1 MSIEHSTDDKN
12 TFEKVSP
19 DLDVMDYSGIFH
31 SDVKEDLAHFI
42 LGPGAR
48 DYGVTPTEIM
58 ASALVLGIARCPDVL
73 PSSGRPTRI
82 LVDMESM
89 GRPVSEIESLDL
101 SQTVGWLTNILQLEF
116 ELPEIVSDELN
127 NLTLLEYV
135 TDCLNVLN
143 KWRTNHSMIPNTAQG
158 NSQPVEISDVS
169 FNYFGFS
176 EDALR
181 SPGGGVFLES
191 LGGPLGDIRSP
202 NVPLFSGLNIDILA
216 KGNVSAPKLNV
227 VWRYSQR
234 LYSREAA
241 SRISDAW
248 IGALEDMRDLAAHRY
263 VNFSDSLARSMD
275 LSIGEV
281 EEYESAFNAGG
292 SDDALVMDVLP
303 LTPLQQ
309 GLLFHS
315 LLGQDEERA
324 PYVSQLVLELGGGLD
339 IERIERAYS
348 RLIERHEALRVRF
361 SHRESGEPIQVVLS
375 SDAPVFIAHDESE
388 RNDIWSQ
395 VREREGVA
403 FDLENSVLIE
413 CHVYPIMWGGS
424 FLVLRMHHL
433 ILDGWSMPLLLDDLL
448 SLYSGDSRP
457 VSSEVRLR
465 DFYEWLAR
473 SGSEN
478 SVSTW
483 TGVLGD
489 TVEPTLVAP
498 EAGPDRP
505 HLHVSQ
511 SFDLG
516 SALTREVERLA
527 RDLSTTVNSVLES
540 SWGMVL
546 GGLTASDNVCFGEP
560 VSGRG
565 GSFDGVED
573 LLGMFINTVPV
584 RVGLAPDRS
593 FADVVKGVTRDR
605 VATLDDQHV
614 PLHELNHSLGVETLF
629 DSLFVFENAPY
640 LKGSHV
646 LDSEIQFVNMYGE
659 ESTNYPLSVKV
670 VPGDSLNVSID
681 YRTDCFGDSYIRSA
695 FRAWESI
702 LRQVVANPDVAV
714 GRVSVSSAENVA
726 SVLELGAGEAPEE
739 APCLVHELFERAAR
753 SGPESPAVVWDS
765 GSMSYEEL
773 DRASNRLARR
783 LMRAGVD
790 VGSTVGLMLSRGP
803 GMVVSVLAS
812 LKAGARYLPIDP
824 ELPAERID
832 FMLNDSTPGVL
843 LTNPECSADV
853 GASSGTV
860 RLVLDEVMSAE
871 EYAGVDDSPI
881 VSEELSR
888 ALEVE
893 DAAYTIYTS
902 GSTGR
907 PKGVVV
913 THRGAA
919 ALAGAQRRDLQVK
932 SDSRVLQF
940 ASPSFDAAFFETLC
954 AWSAG
959 AALVVLSKP
968 ELTPGDVLGNSIHK
982 HKVTHAVLTPT
993 VLSVCEGEDLAGVK
1007 SLLSAAEACSLELV
1021 AKWAPGRLML
1031 NGYGPTEAT
1040 VCVSMTGSLAGWEGV
1055 VPIGRP
1061 LPGSRLYVLDSAMRP
1076 CPLGTTGELFIAGEG
1091 LARGYLGRAD
1101 LTAQKFVADPFAA
1114 DGSRMY
1120 RSGDLAHWG
1129 ADGQIYFDG
1138 RADDQVKI
1146 RGYRIE
1152 IGEIEST
1159 LRRCHGVGQA
1169 AVVVREDQPAVR
1181 QLVGYVVPDTGGTSL
1196 DVSAIRD
1203 QLAGWLPDYMVPSVV
1218 MEVGVLP
1225 LTTNGK
1231 LDAEAL
1237 PKPGD
1242 VPRADMVAAENDA
1255 EQQIM
1260 DLFAEVLGIGEVSAT
1275 DSFFALGGDSIT
1287 AIQLV
1292 NRAQRMNNNDLLL
1305 NHVLHGRSPRGI
1317 WERMMAADSNEAI
1330 GSDSLTTITMFR
1342 SGATGVPLV
1351 CIHPSSGNTVS
1362 YTNLANSLRED
1373 IPIIFIDAP
1382 ETMAR
1387 GESWSVSSLVQLYK
1401 RELLKMI
1408 SAQGMM
1414 LLGWS
1419 SGGVLATELGAE
1431 MEGAGL
1437 PVHRAFLLDS
1447 YRSRFLGYSGQ
1458 QIDDEDV
1465 CRLLWEERGQLW
1477 SDVPETARRDAEAFL
1492 VWASNTDAT
1501 IGASDISD
1509 ITYFKNNYNETI
1521 KIMRMHEERSV
1532 DFPITFFRAARDTDV
1547 DVDQSYEWSQ
1557 VSRGEV
1563 EEVEIDANHN
1573 DMLSPW
1579 SVRQLV
1585 PEIEQRLIW

>member
-1 MSIEHSTDDKN
+1 
-12 TFEKVSP
+12 
-19 DLDVMDYSGIFH
+19 
-31 SDVKEDLAHFI
+31 
-42 LGPGAR
+42 
-48 DYGVTPTEIM
+48 
-58 ASALVLGIARCPDVL
+58 
-73 PSSGRPTRI
+73 
-82 LVDMESM
+82 
-89 GRPVSEIESLDL
+89 
-101 SQTVGWLTNILQLEF
+101 
-116 ELPEIVSDELN
+116 
-127 NLTLLEYV
+127 
-135 TDCLNVLN
+135 
-143 KWRTNHSMIPNTAQG
+143 
-158 NSQPVEISDVS
+158 
-169 FNYFGFS
+169 
-176 EDALR
+176 
-181 SPGGGVFLES
+181 
-191 LGGPLGDIRSP
+191 
-202 NVPLFSGLNIDILA
+202 
-216 KGNVSAPKLNV
+216 
-227 VWRYSQR
+227 
-234 LYSREAA
+234 
-241 SRISDAW
+241 
-248 IGALEDMRDLAAHRY
+248 
-263 VNFSDSLARSMD
+263 
-275 LSIGEV
+275 
-281 EEYESAFNAGG
+281 
-292 SDDALVMDVLP
+292 
-303 LTPLQQ
+303 
-309 GLLFHS
+309 
-315 LLGQDEERA
+315 
-324 PYVSQLVLELGGGLD
+324 
-339 IERIERAYS
+339 
-348 RLIERHEALRVRF
+348 
-361 SHRESGEPIQVVLS
+361 
-375 SDAPVFIAHDESE
+375 
-388 RNDIWSQ
+388 
-395 VREREGVA
+395 
-403 FDLENSVLIE
+403 
-413 CHVYPIMWGGS
+413 
-424 FLVLRMHHL
+424 
-433 ILDGWSMPLLLDDLL
+433 
-448 SLYSGDSRP
+448 
-457 VSSEVRLR
+457 
-465 DFYEWLAR
+465 
-473 SGSEN
+473 
-478 SVSTW
+478 
-483 TGVLGD
+483 
-489 TVEPTLVAP
+489 
-498 EAGPDRP
+498 
-505 HLHVSQ
+505 
-511 SFDLG
+511 
-516 SALTREVERLA
+516 
-527 RDLSTTVNSVLES
+527 
-540 SWGMVL
+540 MVL

-629 DSLFVFENAPY
+629 DSLFVFENAPMMNVISQGPSEFSIGRY
-640 LKGSHV
+640 ELRDF
-646 LDSEIQFVNMYGE
+646 DS
-659 ESTNYPLSVKV
+659 YPLSVKV

-702 LRQVVANPDVAV
+702 LRQVVADPDVAV
-714 GRVSVSSAENVA
+714 GRVSVSSAESVA

-913 THRGAA
+913 THRGMA
-919 ALAGAQRRDLQVK
+919 ALFSHESASLEIDQR
-932 SDSRVLQF
+932 SRVAQF
-940 ASPSFDAAFFETLC
+940 AALSFDISVEELFLALLSGATLLVPPPGK
-954 AWSAG
+954 AG
-959 AALVVLSKP
+959 IDFVIDDFIVQHHITAVST
-968 ELTPGDVLGNSIHK
+968 TPGLLQSMRQEDWE
-982 HKVTHAVLTPT
+982 
-993 VLSVCEGEDLAGVK
+993 SVDTIIVGG
-1007 SLLSAAEACSLELV
+1007 EACSPELV
-1021 AKWAPGRLML
+1021 AKWAPGRQLV
-1031 NGYGPTEAT
+1031 NTYGPTEAT

-1292 NRAQRMNNNDLLL
+1292 NRARSKGVALKANEVFAHPKPRDLARSRRDTVEEAQYSQSQRGSTRPLLAHL
-1305 NHVLHGRSPRGI
+1305 DTLPSMRWAAKYGPLDSPTFNGFHQALTLKIQKASVDQVVRAI
-1317 WERMMAADSNEAI
+1317 ERIAE
-1330 GSDSLTTITMFR
+1330 R
-1342 SGATGVPLV
+1342 
-1351 CIHPSSGNTVS
+1351 HE
-1362 YTNLANSLRED
+1362 SLRIIADGGRQGSVIRIRSMEEFSTKSYVSAVKKVHD
-1373 IPIIFIDAP
+1373 PIERD
-1382 ETMAR
+1382 R
-1387 GESWSVSSLVQLYK
+1387 YLQ
-1401 RELLKMI
+1401 
-1408 SAQGMM
+1408 
-1414 LLGWS
+1414 
-1419 SGGVLATELGAE
+1419 
-1431 MEGAGL
+1431 
-1437 PVHRAFLLDS
+1437 
-1447 YRSRFLGYSGQ
+1447 
-1458 QIDDEDV
+1458 
-1465 CRLLWEERGQLW
+1465 ERGNVAVENL
-1477 SDVPETARRDAEAFL
+1477 S
-1492 VWASNTDAT
+1492 AT
-1501 IGASDISD
+1501 NG
-1509 ITYFKNNYNETI
+1509 
-1521 KIMRMHEERSV
+1521 
-1532 DFPITFFRAARDTDV
+1532 DTVHAVLEV
-1547 DVDQSYEWSQ
+1547 DVDESVERIILIVHHFATDAVSWST
-1557 VSRGEV
+1557 
-1563 EEVEIDANHN
+1563 
-1573 DMLSPW
+1573 
-1579 SVRQLV
+1579 LV
-1585 PEIEQRLIW
+1585 QDLDIFLDQTDKVPDNVPVTIKQWVTHLTCG